1 MKHLTEYLRIIKGGV
16 IPSSAMNKET
26 LLRAMVKHGM
36 TDEVNLFKFMWSNM
50 IDLGWISIS

>member
-1 MKHLTEYLRIIKGGV
+1 MKHLKEYLRIIKGGV

-36 TDEVNLFKFMWSNM
+36 TDEVNLFNMWSNM